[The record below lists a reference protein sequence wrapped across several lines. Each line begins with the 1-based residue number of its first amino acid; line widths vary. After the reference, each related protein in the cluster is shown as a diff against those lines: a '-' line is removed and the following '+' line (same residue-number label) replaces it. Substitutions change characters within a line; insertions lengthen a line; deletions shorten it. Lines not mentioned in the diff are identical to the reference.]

1 MQNVKNVEALTA
13 ILMEG
18 MAHTLASNPEV
29 DRVLG
34 QALRSDLPQWAAF
47 LAARGVLVPSALSDD
62 ELLACDVEQESKES
76 PVDRAEVAASVRER
90 LERVARG
97 EGSAG

>member
-1 MQNVKNVEALTA
+1 MPSERNVRALTA

-47 LAARGVLVPSALSDD
+47 LAARGVLVPSALTDD
-62 ELLACDVEQESKES
+62 ELLACDVEQQSRES
-76 PVDRAEVAASVRER
+76 PMERAEVAASVRER
-90 LERVARG
+90 LERFARG
-97 EGSAG
+97 EV